1 MLPLAVLALLV
12 PAQAATTP
20 SEALERA
27 APLALVVEGVG
38 DADGR
43 YLLQGG
49 PAVAADACYVEDGVY
64 WVHEDDPRFVIQ
76 GQRDHGEWYIVD
88 QRGDWS
94 FAADVR
100 GCDPGADL
108 EWTANPGRVAFA
120 PAAGTSPSVTS
131 QWRTACFF
139 EVVLGDDDA
148 TTRTDAYSLCDS
160 AAGLFGHR
168 QSDRLLTDEWLS
180 GLCNVTNDSDAI
192 ACLETWCSG
201 DIPLGDQDCS
211 SVEARD
217 ESGSNGGG
225 DDDLEI
231 ILDDVVPAVGI
242 CILIIFGSICC
253 IPSRMRR
260 SVKTQPKETAPP
272 AALQP
277 TSAPHSSGAPVV

>member
-1 MLPLAVLALLV
+1 MLPLALLALLV

-20 SEALERA
+20 PEALERA

-49 PAVAADACYVEDGVY
+49 PAVAADACYVEDGVF
-64 WVHEDDPRFVIQ
+64 WEHEQDPRFVIQ

-88 QRGDWS
+88 QHGDWS

-139 EVVLGDDDA
+139 EVVPGDDDA
-148 TTRTDAYSLCDS
+148 TTWTDAYSLCDS
-160 AAGLFGHR
+160 PAGLFGHR
-168 QSDRLLTDEWLS
+168 LLTDEWVP
-180 GLCNVTNDSDAI
+180 GLCNVTDDSTAI

-225 DDDLEI
+225 DDDYLEDF
-231 ILDDVVPAVGI
+231 LDNVVPAVTF
-242 CILIIFGSICC
+242 CILIIFFSICC
-253 IPSRMRR
+253 SPSRIRR
-260 SVKTQPKETAPP
+260 SDKIQPKETAPP
-272 AALQP
+272 AALRP
-277 TSAPHSSGAPVV
+277 ARAPHASGATVV